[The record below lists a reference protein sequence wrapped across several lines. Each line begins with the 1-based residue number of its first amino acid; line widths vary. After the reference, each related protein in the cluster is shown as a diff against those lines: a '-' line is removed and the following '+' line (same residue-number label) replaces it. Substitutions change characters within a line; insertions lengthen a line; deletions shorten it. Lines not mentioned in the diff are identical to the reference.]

1 MPATFLLL
9 SCARSA
15 ALVVFLMLTE
25 SADNALFATD
35 GGFEFL
41 VEASK
46 NIAIIAAKSIEHGFG
61 EIGESLQSQ
70 LQFML
75 KIRVLWTSICHG
87 RSFDVRSQFC
97 VGQEMDRRCVKMR
110 SSEAARQSSRANS
123 MSSLATASC
132 SSVWRAN
139 SSLEEAGRVFA
150 ECFRRSVGIFELKQK
165 SL

>member
-25 SADNALFATD
+25 SADNALFAAD

-41 VEASK
+41 VEAGK

-75 KIRVLWTSICHG
+75 KIRVLWASICHKTELRCKESVLRWPG
-87 RSFDVRSQFC
+87 NGQTLRQNAQFRSSPAEFTSQFDELPGYGKLLFC
-97 VGQEMDRRCVKMR
+97 L
-110 SSEAARQSSRANS
+110 AR
-123 MSSLATASC
+123 
-132 SSVWRAN
+132 
-139 SSLEEAGRVFA
+139 
-150 ECFRRSVGIFELKQK
+150 
-165 SL
+165 